1 MATGEILAWEEM
13 VGGTKAAPLDTS
25 RTELP
30 KVKRHLWTLVQSSQ
44 RLSPPCWMKVMQ
56 YFPSQDGKEIHWSI
70 D

>member
-30 KVKRHLWTLVQSSQ
+30 KVNRHLWTLVQISAALLDESHAV
-44 RLSPPCWMKVMQ
+44 L
-56 YFPSQDGKEIHWSI
+56 FFSI
-70 D
+70 WKRNS

>member
-30 KVKRHLWTLVQSSQ
+30 KVNRHLWTLVQSSQ